1 MRTRNIRPIIT
12 ACAAIIAT
20 PLVLPVSCAIA
31 GAEDP
36 LARGIGADVT
46 ATPGSVWTI
55 EDGLLIPERGE
66 DRTYIVTKKRYADAE
81 ITLEFNPDPGTN
93 SGVFARCQDPASI
106 TPNNCYEFNI
116 WDAHP
121 QQEARTG
128 AIVTIA
134 PPTAP
139 IATEGRWNTMRVRLE
154 GARLSVW
161 VNGTL
166 TNDVEHDKLA
176 NGHIALQYGGEGGM
190 VKFRNLRIE
199 ALK

>member
-1 MRTRNIRPIIT
+1 M
-12 ACAAIIAT
+12 
-20 PLVLPVSCAIA
+20 LPVSCAIA

-36 LARGIGADVT
+36 LARGIGGDVT

-55 EDGLLIPERGE
+55 DDGVLIPERGE

-106 TPNNCYEFNI
+106 TPIDCYEFNI

-121 QQEARTG
+121 QQDARTG

-139 IATEGRWNTMRVRLE
+139 VVTEGRWNTMRVRLE
-154 GARLSVW
+154 RSRLRVW